1 MLGWLDANLVT
12 IIDGV
17 AFGVLLFTIALGLSL
32 VFGVMDVLN
41 LAHGAL
47 YLGGAYL
54 AVTFLGDGGG
64 SLLGFGLAALVA
76 LAVGAAAGG
85 GLSLVTRP
93 IAHRGHLDQALLTLG
108 IAFVLAD
115 VYSEVYGN
123 DVKSVAAPSAL
134 SGSTSLLG
142 STYPTYRLIVIAVG
156 LVLAVGAW
164 YVIERTKVGS
174 VVQAT
179 VADPQMVR
187 ALGINTTSLTT
198 GVFAAGAALAA
209 FGGVL
214 GAPVLSASPGLDTR
228 VLILGLVVVVIGGLG
243 SVSGALVGALLIGQV
258 EALGVS
264 LVPTYASFLTF
275 GTMALVLLLRPQGI
289 LASGRAA

>member
-1 MLGWLDANLVT
+1 MLGWLDTNLVT

-47 YLGGAYL
+47 YVGGAYL
-54 AVTFLGDGGG
+54 AVSIVGGG
-64 SLLGFGLAALVA
+64 GGGLLPFVAAALVA
-76 LAVGAAAGG
+76 LVAGALAGA

-93 IAHRGHLDQALLTLG
+93 IASRGHLDQALLTLG

-115 VYSEVYGN
+115 LYSEVYGN
-123 DVKSVAAPSAL
+123 DVKAVRAPEALAGSVEI
-134 SGSTSLLG
+134 LG
-142 STYPTYRLIVIAVG
+142 STYPAYRLVVIAVG

-164 YVIERTKVGS
+164 YLIERTRVGAL
-174 VVQAT
+174 VQAS
-179 VADPQMVR
+179 VADAQMVR
-187 ALGINTTSLTT
+187 ALGVNTTRLVT

-214 GAPVLSASPGLDTR
+214 GAPILSAAPGLDTR

-264 LVPTYASFLTF
+264 LVPSYASFLTF
-275 GTMALVLLLRPQGI
+275 GTMALVLLLRPRGI

>member
-134 SGSTSLLG
+134 SGSTSILG

>member
-1 MLGWLDANLVT
+1 MLGWLDTNLVT

-47 YLGGAYL
+47 YLAGAYL
-54 AVTFLGDGGG
+54 AVTIVGGG
-64 SLLGFGLAALVA
+64 GGTVLTFVLAALAA
-76 LAVGAAAGG
+76 LAIGAVAGG
-85 GLSLVTRP
+85 ALSLVTRP
-93 IAHRGHLDQALLTLG
+93 IASRGHLDQALLTLG

-115 VYSEVYGN
+115 VYSEIYGN

-134 SGSTSLLG
+134 SGSASILG
-142 STYPTYRLIVIAVG
+142 STYPIYRLVVIAVG
-156 LVLAVGAW
+156 LLLAVGAW
-164 YVIERTKVGS
+164 YLIERTKVGS
-174 VVQAT
+174 LVQAT
-179 VADPQMVR
+179 VADVQMVR
-187 ALGINTTSLTT
+187 ALGVNTTYLVT

-214 GAPVLSASPGLDTR
+214 GAPILSAAPGLDTR

-275 GTMALVLLLRPQGI
+275 GTMALVLLLRPSGI

>member
-134 SGSTSLLG
+134 SGSTSILG

-209 FGGVL
+209 FVGVL

>member
-1 MLGWLDANLVT
+1 VLGWLDSNLLT
-12 IIDGV
+12 MIDGV

-41 LAHGAL
+41 LSHGAL
-47 YLGGAYL
+47 YLGGAYVAVSL
-54 AVTFLGDGGG
+54 VGGGGGGLVTFVLAA
-64 SLLGFGLAALVA
+64 LAALVLGG
-76 LAVGAAAGG
+76 LAGA

-108 IAFVLAD
+108 IAFVLAEL
-115 VYSEVYGN
+115 YSEFYGN
-123 DVKSVAAPSAL
+123 DVKSVAAPAAF
-134 SGSTSLLG
+134 SGSTSIFG
-142 STYPTYRLIVIAVG
+142 NIYPTYRLVVILVG
-156 LVLAVGAW
+156 LALAVGAW

-174 VVQAT
+174 LVQAS
-179 VADPQMVR
+179 VADAQMVR
-187 ALGINTTSLTT
+187 ALGVNTTYLTT

-214 GAPVLSASPGLDTR
+214 GAPILSAAPGLDTR

-275 GTMALVLLLRPQGI
+275 GTMALVLLLRPSGI